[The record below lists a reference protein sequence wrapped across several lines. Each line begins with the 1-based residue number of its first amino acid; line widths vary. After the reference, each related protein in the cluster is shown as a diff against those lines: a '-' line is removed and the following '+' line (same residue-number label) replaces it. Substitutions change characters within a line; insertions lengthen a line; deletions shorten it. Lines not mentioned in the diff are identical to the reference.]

1 MNYMNEDS
9 TTISE
14 RKAVYCKILKNA
26 CVRNGVTH
34 ASDANIAPSCNSCWV
49 YKSTLNT
56 PHDFGISEMVETTPE
71 FKEMSGIEI
80 TGKVRSCGSNY
91 VDIIT
96 AEETYFSIRNVWVQ
110 AVGQ

>member
-1 MNYMNEDS
+1 MNEDS

-14 RKAVYCKILKNA
+14 RKAVYCEILKDA
-26 CVRNGVTH
+26 CIRNGVTH
-34 ASDANIAPSCNSCWV
+34 TPGANTAACCNSCWV
-49 YKSTLNT
+49 HKSTFNT
-56 PHDFGISEMVETTPE
+56 PHDFRTSEMVKTTPE

-96 AEETYFSIRNVWVQ
+96 AEKTYFSIRNVWVQ
-110 AVGQ
+110 AIER